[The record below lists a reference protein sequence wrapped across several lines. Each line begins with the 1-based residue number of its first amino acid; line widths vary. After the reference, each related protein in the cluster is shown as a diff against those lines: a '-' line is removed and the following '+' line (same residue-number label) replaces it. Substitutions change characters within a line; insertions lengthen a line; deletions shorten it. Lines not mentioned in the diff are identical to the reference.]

1 MEKLPPLQKVYE
13 AWSALADGRVETGD
27 QEASVTSSNGA
38 KRYTVTWDGDVYA
51 SNDSA
56 SYWQG
61 YAGYPVLAV
70 MMKEGRL
77 PYDREL
83 AEKLS
88 SVDWNTLN
96 KKHKRDYQAAAD
108 EAFETAGFTPE
119 EKARAQ
125 VDAENILKTLSQL
138 PLQIKRKGRPAK
150 G

>member
-13 AWSALADGRVETGD
+13 AWSALADGRVEVGE
-27 QEASVTSSNGA
+27 QVAFVTSSNGT
-38 KRYTVTWDGDVYA
+38 KRYTVTWDGDTYA

-88 SVDWNTLN
+88 GVDWNALN
-96 KKHKRDYQAAAD
+96 KKHKRNYQAAAD
-108 EAFETAGFTPE
+108 DAFEATGFTPE

-125 VDAENILKTLSQL
+125 ADAENILKTLSQL
-138 PLQIKRKGRPAK
+138 PLQIKRKGHPAK
-150 G
+150 A

>member
-108 EAFETAGFTPE
+108 EAFEAVGFTPE

>member
-96 KKHKRDYQAAAD
+96 KKHKRDYQAAVD
-108 EAFETAGFTPE
+108 EAFEAAGFTPE

>member
-1 MEKLPPLQKVYE
+1 MEKLPPRQKVYE
-13 AWSALADGRVETGD
+13 AWSALADGRVEMGE
-27 QEASVTSSNGA
+27 QEASVTSSNGE

-61 YAGYPVLAV
+61 YAGYPVLAA

-88 SVDWNTLN
+88 GIDWNSLN
-96 KKHKRDYQAAAD
+96 KKHKRNYEAAAE
-108 EAFETAGFTPE
+108 EAFDAAGFTPE

-125 VDAENILKTLSQL
+125 ADAEGILETLSQL

-150 G
+150 

>member
-13 AWSALADGRVETGD
+13 AWSALADGRVQIGQ
-27 QEASVTSSNGA
+27 QEATVTSSNGA
-38 KRYTVTWDGDVYA
+38 KRYTVTWDGDTYA

-70 MMKEGRL
+70 LMEQGRL
-77 PYDREL
+77 PYDSQL

-88 SVDWNTLN
+88 GIDWNALN
-96 KKHKRDYQAAAD
+96 KKHKRNYEAAAE
-108 EAFETAGFTPE
+108 EAFEATGFTPE
-119 EKARAQ
+119 EKARAKA
-125 VDAENILKTLSQL
+125 DAEDVLGELSKL

-150 G
+150 

>member
-13 AWSALADGRVETGD
+13 AWSALADGRVEMGD
-27 QEASVTSSNGA
+27 REVHVTSSNQA
-38 KRYTVTWDGDVYA
+38 KRYTITWDGDTYA

-77 PYDREL
+77 PYD
-83 AEKLS
+83 EKLAQKLAGT
-88 SVDWNTLN
+88 DWNALN
-96 KKHKRDYQAAAD
+96 KKHKRDYEAAAE
-108 EAFETAGFTPE
+108 EAFEAAGFTPE
-119 EKARAQ
+119 EKAQARA
-125 VDAENILKTLSQL
+125 DAEGILQTLAAL

-150 G
+150 